1 MNPPRRLRGTFG
13 MCNLREGFV
22 NLREGFVVAPWR
34 LREAFSKT
42 RSAKASRSPLE
53 GFAKAS
59 RRRHGRLHLETIR
72 QIMTSPFRHTYDL
85 RLDSSHTHTSCTQLE
100 YLVPKTNLESE
111 NGLLVVRVHARAVS
125 NSIIQSVS
133 PNETSL
139 SSRQTRISSHYSCP
153 PFLLRPRLQQ
163 PVPRGYVIHSINFGP
178 WEEYIAGNHIIIL
191 RNYALTPQLEYK
203 LPRTSTYTHH

>member
-1 MNPPRRLRGTFG
+1 MNPPRRLCGTIG

-72 QIMTSPFRHTYDL
+72 QIMTSPHYYSTVCIGYFEYVFSKIALLHYL
-85 RLDSSHTHTSCTQLE
+85 TSDDA
-100 YLVPKTNLESE
+100 VPLF
-111 NGLLVVRVHARAVS
+111 HA
-125 NSIIQSVS
+125 
-133 PNETSL
+133 
-139 SSRQTRISSHYSCP
+139 P
-153 PFLLRPRLQQ
+153 P
-163 PVPRGYVIHSINFGP
+163 S
-178 WEEYIAGNHIIIL
+178 
-191 RNYALTPQLEYK
+191 
-203 LPRTSTYTHH
+203 